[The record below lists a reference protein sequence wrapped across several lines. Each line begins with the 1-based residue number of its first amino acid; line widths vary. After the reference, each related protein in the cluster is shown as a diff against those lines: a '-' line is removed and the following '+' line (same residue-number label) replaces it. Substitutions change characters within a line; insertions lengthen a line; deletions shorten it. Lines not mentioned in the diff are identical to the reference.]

1 MSSIYDIL
9 NIGKSGMMAQQ
20 AAVQVTAN
28 NIANVNT
35 EGYSRQEVI
44 FEEGTPLNSTPGQA
58 GTGVNAAAI
67 RRKYD
72 SFLEGQLTDSRETLG
87 NLEAQKSAISKIED
101 YFYDTNG

>member
-44 FEEGTPLNSTPGQA
+44 FEEGNTT
-58 GTGVNAAAI
+58 
-67 RRKYD
+67 
-72 SFLEGQLTDSRETLG
+72 
-87 NLEAQKSAISKIED
+87 
-101 YFYDTNG
+101 